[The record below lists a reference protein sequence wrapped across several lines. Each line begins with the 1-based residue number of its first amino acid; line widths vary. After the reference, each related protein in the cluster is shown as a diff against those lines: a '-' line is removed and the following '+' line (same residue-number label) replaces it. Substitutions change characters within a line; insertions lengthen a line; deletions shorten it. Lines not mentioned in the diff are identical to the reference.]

1 MSDVNFRN
9 FDTREALDAALA
21 NDVALALSEAV
32 RARREATLALSGGST
47 PHGVLALL
55 GARELPWDRVR
66 VTLVDDRWVPTD
78 HADSNER
85 MVHEKLLRGPA
96 SAASFVSLH
105 TPADHPRDAVVTIE
119 ERLGAFRTFDYLML
133 GMGPD
138 GHFASL
144 FPGAGNLAAGLSLDG
159 DAACIAVD
167 PPLAPHARISMTLP
181 RIADTRRLVLHLTG
195 EEKRAVFEQ
204 ALEGRD
210 ARALPIAAVI
220 GLPAPPLNVF
230 WAP

>member
-1 MSDVNFRN
+1 MSEVNFRK
-9 FDTREALDAALA
+9 FDTRDALDEALAEDIA
-21 NDVALALSEAV
+21 VGLSEAV
-32 RARREATLALSGGST
+32 RERGEASLALSGGST

-85 MVHEKLLRGPA
+85 MVHETLLCGPA
-96 SAASFVSLH
+96 SIASFVSLH
-105 TPADHPRDAVVTIE
+105 TQADHPRQALVTIA
-119 ERLGAFRTFDYLML
+119 ERLGAFGTFDYLML
-133 GMGPD
+133 GMGAD

-144 FPGAGNLAAGLSLDG
+144 FPDADNLAAGLSLDG

-167 PPLAPHARISMTLP
+167 PPLAPHARITMTLP
-181 RIADTRRLVLHLTG
+181 RIADTRRLILHLTG
-195 EEKRAVFEQ
+195 DAKRAVFEQ
-204 ALEGRD
+204 AIEERD
-210 ARALPIAAVI
+210 ARVLPIAAVI
-220 GLPAPPLNVF
+220 DLPAPPLNVF